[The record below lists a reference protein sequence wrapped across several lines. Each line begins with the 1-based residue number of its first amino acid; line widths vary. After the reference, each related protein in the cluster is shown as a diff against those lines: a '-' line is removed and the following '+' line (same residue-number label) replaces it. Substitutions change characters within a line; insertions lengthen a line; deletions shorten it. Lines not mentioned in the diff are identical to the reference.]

1 MPDGNV
7 KELALSVAKKHGSNI
22 TPHITVLQSVF
33 SEESLANVIEK
44 LDVWARKNKPFKINF
59 YKKIERGGGGNT
71 FWNVMSVDHLHKIN
85 EVLTAQIDPLRD
97 GFLGQ
102 IEKNMDS
109 FSELEL
115 SNINKYGRHF
125 NVPGSNQPHITV
137 AYGIQDETLMNEVS
151 TELEEKDCAQLI
163 SEISIG
169 EIDERGNIVKTLK
182 SFTLQG

>member
-1 MPDGNV
+1 
-7 KELALSVAKKHGSNI
+7 
-22 TPHITVLQSVF
+22 
-33 SEESLANVIEK
+33 
-44 LDVWARKNKPFKINF
+44 
-59 YKKIERGGGGNT
+59 
-71 FWNVMSVDHLHKIN
+71 MSVDHLHKIN